1 VNPPSAVFAAVVFAV
16 GCTDSNHL
24 MLPSPSDHAGVVAT
38 FLVPAGAV
46 PAAK

>member
-1 VNPPSAVFAAVVFAV
+1 MNPRSAVFAAVVFAV
-16 GCTDSNHL
+16 GCADSNPL